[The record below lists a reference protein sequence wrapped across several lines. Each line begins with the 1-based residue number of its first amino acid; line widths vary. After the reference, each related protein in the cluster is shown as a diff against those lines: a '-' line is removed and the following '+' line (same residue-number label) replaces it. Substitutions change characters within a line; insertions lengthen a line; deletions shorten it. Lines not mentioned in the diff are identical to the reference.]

1 MHQNV
6 KLLESF
12 KSKTNKT
19 DTVADKAER
28 VPGSFESEIDI
39 PIGYEGRQPIKVYR
53 NRKTV
58 SHKQYSNNTRGGSF
72 NSEATEQLGAFW
84 DELNVFLSES
94 SIVDRNKLNRTLK
107 HSSNNKESLDKPLI
121 NGMNRS
127 SCACKECHFKLE
139 NIDDLMTH

>member
-6 KLLESF
+6 NYWKVS
-12 KSKTNKT
+12 NQT

-39 PIGYEGRQPIKVYR
+39 PTGYEGRRPIKMYR
-53 NRKTV
+53 NRKNI
-58 SHKQYSNNTRGGSF
+58 SGKQCSNNTRGGSF
-72 NSEATEQLGAFW
+72 NSEATEQLGAFG
-84 DELNVFLSES
+84 DELNVFLSAS

-121 NGMNRS
+121 NGVNRS
-127 SCACKECHFKLE
+127 SCACKECHFKLK
-139 NIDDLMTH
+139 NFDDLMTH